1 VSWHSSPRRILKA
14 SATNL
19 TPEILFADL
28 DLARRVEAAW
38 DCLGVENARALRTMA
53 PESAAEAIAVGDGHA
68 VFMGAGSPL
77 SQAQG
82 LGLHGPVPEPEIA
95 LMEAFFRD
103 RQTLTQIEVASLA
116 DQSLLSCLTERGYMI
131 AEQTHL
137 LVASLATESL
147 RQASVNQSE
156 PTAIVDVAR
165 VEPDKSAFWVDMV
178 LGCFFEEP
186 AVPPPAL
193 RAAAIAMA
201 RVAGFS
207 AWMARVDQQPA
218 GGASMVI
225 HDGLA
230 LFCGDGTL
238 PSFRHRGVQTA
249 LIRARLA
256 HALAAGCRLAVTC
269 TQPGS
274 GSQRNAER
282 QGFRVAYARTM
293 MTKL

>member
-1 VSWHSSPRRILKA
+1 VGWNSLPLWILKEA
-14 SATNL
+14 VTDL
-19 TPEILFADL
+19 TDEILFADL
-28 DLARRVEAAW
+28 DLTRRVEAAW
-38 DCLGVENARALRTMA
+38 DSLAIESARALKLLA
-53 PESAAEAIAVGDGHA
+53 PESAAEAIAVVGGHA

-116 DQSLLSCLTERGYMI
+116 DQTLLSCLTQRGFLI

-137 LVASLATESL
+137 LVASLATEGL
-147 RQASVNQSE
+147 RRSSANPSE
-156 PTAIVDVAR
+156 PATIVDVAR
-165 VEPDKSAFWVDMV
+165 VESGQCAFWVDVV
-178 LGCFFEEP
+178 LACFFEGP
-186 AVPPPAL
+186 AAPPPAL
-193 RAAAIAMA
+193 RDGAIAMA
-201 RVAGFS
+201 AVPGFS
-207 AWMARVDQQPA
+207 AWMARVDGQPA
-218 GGASMVI
+218 GGASLVI

-238 PSFRHRGVQTA
+238 PSFRNRGVQTA
-249 LIRARLA
+249 LLRSRLA

-282 QGFRVAYARTM
+282 QGFRVAARTM
-293 MTKL
+293 LTKA